1 MKDAKF
7 IHVDGIKTR
16 YFEAGKGDPLVLI
29 HGGHFGSYYNA
40 YHWSLNF
47 DDLASHFR
55 VLALD
60 KIGQGHTDN
69 PNSDGD
75 YTMTKTIE
83 HVYGFLRS
91 VGAEKVTLMGHSRGA
106 LPAAR
111 IAADHPDLVKAVILL
126 DTNTLAADHPST
138 PTNFY
143 AKLDENPPPTPNEEF
158 VRREPEANSYSKTHI
173 TADFVEEMLTIARL
187 PKILEARKKTEQ
199 LLNRQFIPD
208 ARKKKY
214 ETLDM
219 IRDGRLKAPTLI
231 LWGLNDP
238 SAPVVLGHQ
247 LFQHISYAVPRT
259 QFHVFNHAGH
269 YLFREHARE
278 LDRLVAN
285 FVQEA
290 AAG

>member
-1 MKDAKF
+1 
-7 IHVDGIKTR
+7 
-16 YFEAGKGDPLVLI
+16 
-29 HGGHFGSYYNA
+29 
-40 YHWSLNF
+40 
-47 DDLASHFR
+47 
-55 VLALD
+55 
-60 KIGQGHTDN
+60 
-69 PNSDGD
+69 
-75 YTMTKTIE
+75 MTKTIE

-126 DTNTLAADHPST
+126 DTNTLAADHPS
-138 PTNFY
+138 
-143 AKLDENPPPTPNEEF
+143 TPNEEF

-219 IRDGRLKAPTLI
+219 IREGRLKAPQLI
-231 LWGLNDP
+231 LWGVNDP
-238 SAPVVLGHQ
+238 SA
-247 LFQHISYAVPRT
+247 
-259 QFHVFNHAGH
+259 
-269 YLFREHARE
+269 
-278 LDRLVAN
+278 
-285 FVQEA
+285 
-290 AAG
+290 